1 MINNKSYE
9 SYWKAKN
16 YINLYY
22 QNYLRYQRNSKS
34 VEERVHITSVER
46 ENSIRFDK
54 IVKQELAKIAK
65 DNINVVKHRKKIEDQ
80 LNFFFNVR
88 RKQGNKQEQLVW
100 EAIIDKAIEI
110 LNSNKKGAKIVA
122 TDMTYNNLKVAVNNS
137 AQLQNNEIREKAKD
151 FVVNIY
157 NYQTTIEKIVQAI
170 SKNKDDIAKSK
181 YKTEAQI
188 DKLLKIWE
196 IEKKRLETLQPKTGN
211 RGARYFA
218 QSYKNNATTMLSDGN
233 GGQISYRD
241 YAEELQNIYS
251 NCFSSSSYWSGQLAE
266 IVSSIIGYS
275 LQTGVKLTLNNI
287 NKVLDKYNVNKGVV
301 GGQSSKKAYDFTKFG
316 DNLLG
321 KQDGEFW
328 NRVLKGTDY
337 DISKSK
343 GVAWSSHASQNKVDI
358 TFGIKNSSD
367 IINASVKNYNLSD
380 KSYGK
385 VGLVSGA
392 RTLMLIQD
400 QQDFLKHY
408 LNITQKHPNPPLKSE
423 EGGDHLKEFNLNSKY
438 YEPKNNIVQKA
449 HETMKSL
456 LAIKALS
463 GGVLQANL
471 TKKGNLSSGINGST
485 SNSSQANLFIVNDNS
500 TGRFRVYTISY
511 LLSWIKTNINQ
522 LIYEG
527 YPENK
532 TYQYEVDYGNYG
544 ENMSGTLRMEDLY
557 RQLHNQKLK
566 ISMPAAAFKN

>member
-1 MINNKSYE
+1 MTNNE

-22 QNYLRYQRNSKS
+22 QNYLRYYQNSNN
-34 VEERVHITSVER
+34 VEERAHATVIDR

-65 DNINVVKHRKKIEDQ
+65 DNANIVKQRKKIEDQ

-88 RKQGNKQEQLVW
+88 HKQGNKQEQLVW
-100 EAIIDKAIEI
+100 EAIVDKAIEI

-122 TDMTYNNLKVAVNNS
+122 TDMTYNNLKVTVNNS

-170 SKNKDDIAKSK
+170 SKNKEDIAKSK

-188 DKLLKIWE
+188 NKLLKIWE
-196 IEKKRLETLQPKTGN
+196 IEKKRLETLQSKIGN

-233 GGQISYRD
+233 GGQISYKD

-275 LQTGVKLTLNNI
+275 LQTGVELTLNNI
-287 NKVLDKYNVNKGVV
+287 KKVLDKYNVNKGVV

-328 NRVLKGTDY
+328 NKVLKGTDY

-358 TFGIKNSSD
+358 IFGIKNSSD
-367 IINASVKNYNLSD
+367 IINASIKNYNLSD
-380 KSYGK
+380 RSYGK

-423 EGGDHLKEFNLNSKY
+423 NGGDHVKEFNLNPKY
-438 YEPKNNIVQKA
+438 YEPKNNTIQKA

-471 TKKGNLSSGINGST
+471 TKKGNLSNGVNGST

-532 TYQYEVDYGNYG
+532 TYQYKVSYGNYG
-544 ENMSGTLRMEDLY
+544 ENMNGALRMEELY